1 MTTAH
6 YHCPYECEHPQP
18 FTLAAVQPKPEH
30 QQYAGKTFC
39 GRCYFK
45 AAYLALKRTREDAEL
60 CCDTFLKV
68 VAPSEGRNCARFR
81 VMLAAVAACLVLQ

>member
-1 MTTAH
+1 MWKVQVQVTDEEGTHRWQSAS
-6 YHCPYECEHPQP
+6 PQR
-18 FTLAAVQPKPEH
+18 FGTKQEAEKH
-30 QQYAGKTFC
+30 
-39 GRCYFK
+39 
-45 AAYLALKRTREDAEL
+45 AEL